1 MIRIRIILAVLAGLV
16 AAGVARAEGA
26 LVIAGGALEADNAAV
41 VEAFIERAGGAEDA
55 RIAIISAASGYPS
68 GSADDAAA
76 MFARYGVEAGRIT
89 PVKLAVMDD
98 PDTEGLDESDWAANA
113 DAPEEIAH
121 IEQATGVWFTGGDQ
135 ARLSTL
141 LIAED
146 GTDTPMLEAM
156 RARLAAGAVIGGT
169 SAGAAMMSPVM
180 IARGE
185 ALPAL
190 LEAPLVVRPGEDYP
204 ETERLVLAAGL
215 GFFPYGVTD
224 QHFGERA
231 RLGRLARAAAM
242 QSAPLRLGVGVD
254 ENTALIVDL
263 YTDEAMV
270 RGAGAVTI
278 LNAREAGLTALESG
292 ASLIEALSVSVLTD
306 GDAIDL
312 STLDVT
318 PADYKAETV
327 GEEYFDRPVTD
338 GGGMA
343 VPAGPLQDLLGEQL
357 LDNDGARALTRTS
370 FSGRTGVT
378 YAFAQTTASE
388 GWWGRDESGARRYA
402 VHAVS
407 FDITPVRVET
417 EPLAP
422 ASSQNESETP

>member
-1 MIRIRIILAVLAGLV
+1 MIRIRTLFAVLACLIASG
-16 AAGVARAEGA
+16 AARAEGA
-26 LVIAGGALEADNAAV
+26 LVIAGGALKADNAAV
-41 VEAFIERAGGAEDA
+41 VEAFIDRAGGPEDA

-68 GSADDAAA
+68 GSADGAAA
-76 MFARYGVEAGRIT
+76 MFARYGVEAERIT

-98 PDTEGLDESDWAANA
+98 PDTDGVDESDWAANA

-121 IEQATGVWFTGGDQ
+121 VHAATGVWFTGGDQ

-141 LIAED
+141 LITED
-146 GTDTPMLEAM
+146 GTDTPMLAAL
-156 RARLAAGAVIGGT
+156 RARLDAGAVIGGT

-180 IARGE
+180 VARGD

-242 QSAPLRLGVGVD
+242 QSEPRRLGGGVD

-263 YTDEAMV
+263 ATDEAIV

-278 LNAREAGLTALESG
+278 LNAREARRETLDDGAVVIEGLG
-292 ASLIEALSVSVLTD
+292 VSVLTN

-312 STLDVT
+312 AALSVT
-318 PADYKAETV
+318 PAAYKAATV
-327 GEEYFDRPVTD
+327 GEEYFDRQVAD

-343 VPAGPLQDLLGEQL
+343 VAAGPLQDLLGEAL
-357 LDNDGARALTRTS
+357 LDNAGAARLSRTS
-370 FSGRTGVT
+370 FSGRAGVI
-378 YAFAQTTASE
+378 YAFAQTAASQ
-388 GWWGRDESGARRYA
+388 GWWGRDESGAGRYA

-422 ASSQNESETP
+422 ASSQNESDAP